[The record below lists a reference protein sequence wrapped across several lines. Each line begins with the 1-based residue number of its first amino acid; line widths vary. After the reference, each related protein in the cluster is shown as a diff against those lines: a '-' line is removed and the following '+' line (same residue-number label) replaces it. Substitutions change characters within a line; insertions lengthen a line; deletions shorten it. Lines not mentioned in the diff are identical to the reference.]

1 MPSWLIIVIVAVIV
15 VAIIVALV
23 LAANKKKKERDR
35 VHAGE
40 LREEAA
46 TQASGLQQR
55 EARARETE
63 AEAAAARAEA
73 DRKQAEAERL
83 SAQADDHHRDAGA
96 AREEHEDHLR
106 RADEVDPDVN
116 TKHDDY
122 TGPDTERAG
131 TSGTDRHDDHTATG
145 QDGYDDRSGGQAATV
160 THPDGST
167 EQVSEPVE
175 GGHDPETG
183 GSHRG

>member
-1 MPSWLIIVIVAVIV
+1 
-15 VAIIVALV
+15 VAIIVAIV

-35 VHAGE
+35 VRATE
-40 LREEAA
+40 LREQAA

-83 SAQADDHHRDAGA
+83 AAQADDHHRSAGA
-96 AREEHEDHLR
+96 AREEHEEHLR
-106 RADEVDPDVN
+106 RADELDPDVN
-116 TKHDDY
+116 TKGDDY
-122 TGPDTERAG
+122 TGPGTERG
-131 TSGTDRHDDHTATG
+131 GDS
-145 QDGYDDRSGGQAATV
+145 QDTQAGYDDRSSSQDATI

-167 EQVSEPVE
+167 EQVTEPVE
-175 GGHDPETG
+175 GHTDPETG
-183 GSHRG
+183 GSHRA